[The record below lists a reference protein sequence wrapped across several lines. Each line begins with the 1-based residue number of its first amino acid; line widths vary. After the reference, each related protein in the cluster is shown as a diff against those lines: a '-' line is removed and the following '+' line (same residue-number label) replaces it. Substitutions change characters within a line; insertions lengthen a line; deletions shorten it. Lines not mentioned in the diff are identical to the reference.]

1 MDENFQ
7 LFDIR
12 KDSFIPDP
20 AEPTEA
26 ETELL
31 KEFSETFFDDV
42 AGMLYDIVDLQRQH
56 RNYLENMRILS
67 VPLQPPPSNGLQ
79 QDNQS
84 QVGSFAQSR
93 SRASEYEIVSV
104 SVHASTH
111 TGHFP
116 STPRR
121 SS

>member
-1 MDENFQ
+1 MNENFQ

-84 QVGSFAQSR
+84 QVGSCAQSR
-93 SRASEYEIVSV
+93 SRASEYVCVNERACVYAHS
-104 SVHASTH
+104 AFT
-111 TGHFP
+111 
-116 STPRR
+116 
-121 SS
+121 